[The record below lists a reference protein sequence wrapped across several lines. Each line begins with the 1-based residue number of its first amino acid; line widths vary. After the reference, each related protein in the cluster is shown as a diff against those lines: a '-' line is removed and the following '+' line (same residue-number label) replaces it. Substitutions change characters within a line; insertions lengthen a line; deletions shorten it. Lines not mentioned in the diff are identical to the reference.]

1 MNSFEPESI
10 IHLVDDDE
18 AIRVA
23 ISRLLSAAGFSV
35 RTYSCAGEFLI
46 AFDETAAA
54 GCLILDLHMP
64 GPDGMALYE
73 ALKKRGFDLP
83 TIFLTGRGDIASS
96 VRALK
101 AGASDFLT
109 KPIRG
114 EALIE
119 AVRGALLADEQHRA
133 QRHRKAALKARFDAL
148 NERERKVLEYVLR
161 GMLNKQIAY
170 ELSLSERTIK
180 SARAS
185 VMHKLE
191 VQSLP
196 DLARLAQ
203 ESGLSPGFSAAL
215 G

>member
-1 MNSFEPESI
+1 MTPFDPESI

-46 AFDETAAA
+46 AFDEATIS
-54 GCLILDLHMP
+54 GCLILDLHLP

-73 ALKKRGFDLP
+73 ALRKRGFDLP
-83 TIFLTGRGDIASS
+83 TLFLTGRGDIASS

-119 AVRGALLADEQHRA
+119 AIRNALLADETKRA
-133 QRHRKAALKARFDAL
+133 QRELRAELTTRFKLL
-148 NERERKVLEYVLR
+148 NERERKVLEGILR
-161 GMLNKQIAY
+161 GMLNKQIAS
-170 ELSLSERTIK
+170 ELALSERTIK

-185 VMHKLE
+185 AMHKLD
-191 VQSLP
+191 VKSLP
-196 DLARLAQ
+196 ELARLAQ
-203 ESGLSPGFSAAL
+203 QSGLLPGSSAAV